1 MKMKKN
7 RTYDDIGIINSKEL
21 IKLATEMSEEER
33 KGNAA
38 QDSTLAELDEDDL
51 SDEAELSYEEG
62 VEDGLKLDRELQPN
76 ITEVIVRKREDTR
89 STLAIIYVLSTFGV
103 FILAMFIAVLDGLNR
118 EVSIIDNL
126 IQVVPLISGVFLGTL
141 GFVLGYYFRRSDEQ
155 DDRTS

>member
-1 MKMKKN
+1 MKKSKS
-7 RTYDDIGIINSKEL
+7 YDDIGIIKSREL
-21 IKLATEMSEEER
+21 FQLAQEIAEEER
-33 KGNAA
+33 GG
-38 QDSTLAELDEDDL
+38 LAPESSVDLDEEDL
-51 SDEAELSYEEG
+51 NDEAELSYEEG
-62 VEDGLKLDRELQPN
+62 VEDGLRLDQELQPN

-118 EVSIIDNL
+118 NVSIIDNL